1 MTSDR
6 RALAHVRRL
15 LGDVNTNAIDLA
27 ADLLNAVV
35 SARDIL
41 ADHADANLDVGVAFQ
56 ILADAAAD
64 ATPSI
69 TETP

>member
-1 MTSDR
+1 MSA
-6 RALAHVRRL
+6 ALAHVRAL
-15 LGDVNTNAIDLA
+15 LGDVNTSAIALA

-41 ADHADANLDVGVAFQ
+41 ADHADTTPEVGIAFQ

-64 ATPSI
+64 AAPPSAI
-69 TETP
+69 TEQAP